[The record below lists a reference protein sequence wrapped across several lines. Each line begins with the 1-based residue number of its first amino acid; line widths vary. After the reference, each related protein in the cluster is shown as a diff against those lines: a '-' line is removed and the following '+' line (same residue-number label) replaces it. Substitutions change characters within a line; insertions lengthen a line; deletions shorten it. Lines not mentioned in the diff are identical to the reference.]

1 MIMKKF
7 LFTLIVVFSFLSCQ
21 NKNSFTVEGKITS
34 AKGEKLYIE
43 HMGLL
48 KTTPVDSIVL
58 GKNGKFHFSVKRPD
72 YPDFYRLR
80 INDKMIIFAVDS
92 TEKIDIQ
99 AEANDF
105 SFNYKLSGSEPS
117 LKIQQL
123 RKSLINI
130 QNKVNK
136 FSSNLSPEAK
146 EQLIAEIEKDVE
158 NHKAEARKIILENPK
173 STAAYYA
180 LYQKINDIYLFS
192 PYLKEDRPYFGAV
205 ATSYHNFMPDY
216 NRSQNL
222 YATVMDAIKN
232 ERKAERNLLMKELI
246 AKGGTGYINI
256 KLPDKNGNTQE
267 LSKLQ
272 GKVVLLD
279 FSLYEAPENVDYTFA
294 LRDLYNKYHD
304 RGFEIFQVSLDENR
318 FLWEKA
324 IQNIPWIC
332 VRDELGTNTP
342 YVLSYNI
349 STLPTSFL
357 MDRQGNIIARDLD
370 FKLLDKQIAK
380 LL

>member
-1 MIMKKF
+1 MIMKKIF
-7 LFTLIVVFSFLSCQ
+7 LPIVLVFLLFSCQ
-21 NKNSFTVEGKITS
+21 SRNSFTVEGKISS
-34 AKGEKLYIE
+34 AKGEKLFVE

-48 KTTPVDSIVL
+48 KTTPLDSVVL
-58 GKNGKFHFSVKRPD
+58 GKNGKFHFTLKRPD

-80 INDKMIIFAVDS
+80 LNDKFIVFAVDS

-99 AEANDF
+99 ADANDF

-117 LKIQQL
+117 LQIQQL
-123 RKSLINI
+123 RKSLIKI

-136 FSSNLSPEAK
+136 LSSNLNPEAK
-146 EQLIAEIEKDVE
+146 EQLIAEIENDVE
-158 NHKAEARKIILENPK
+158 NHKAEARKIILVNPK

-192 PYLKEDRPYFGAV
+192 PYAKEDRPYFGAV

-246 AKGGTGYINI
+246 EKGGTGYINI
-256 KLPDKNGNTQE
+256 KLPDKNGIPRE
-267 LSKLQ
+267 LSELQ
-272 GKVVLLD
+272 GKVVLID
-279 FSLYEAPENVDYTFA
+279 FSLYEAPDNVDYTFA
-294 LRDLYNKYHD
+294 LRDLYNKYHE
-304 RGFEIFQVSLDENR
+304 RGFEIFQVSLDENL

-332 VRDELGTNTP
+332 VRDERGTGSP
-342 YVLSYNI
+342 YILSYNI

-370 FKLLDKQIAK
+370 FKQLDKQVAK